1 MKKPFYKKW
10 YVWTHAILLLLL
22 GFSFFVI
29 YKFAEADIVN
39 ENKIAKLEKA
49 QKSDTMTKLNSTVS
63 SFTSRFDEDLFNR
76 AIAFYL
82 DKDKVVFDFG
92 KQAELGGGYLTINK
106 PTKDKN
112 GMVATTK
119 GFKNK
124 VIVPI
129 EFKNT
134 TGETKGFDTRDIFAY
149 NGDEVLSFD
158 SVVSDKLDNDGHNV
172 VVKDGETATAGII
185 FGTNSKIKDIK
196 VRYSS
201 GLWK

>member
-1 MKKPFYKKW
+1 MKEPFYKKW
-10 YVWTHAILLLLL
+10 YVWTHVALLLFL

-29 YKFAEADIVN
+29 YRLAEMDAIN
-39 ENKIAKLEKA
+39 TNKITELK
-49 QKSDTMTKLNSTVS
+49 KSQENQTMTKINSTVS
-63 SFTSRFDEDLFNR
+63 SFTSRFDEELFDR
-76 AIAFYL
+76 AINFYL
-82 DKDKVVFDFG
+82 DKDKAVFSYDE
-92 KQAELGGGYLTINK
+92 QAELGGGYLTINK
-106 PTKDKN
+106 PNQDKTGMIASTKD
-112 GMVATTK
+112 
-119 GFKNK
+119 FKNK

-134 TGETKGFDTRDIFAY
+134 TGEAKGFDSRDVFAY
-149 NGDEVLSFD
+149 NGDEIISFD
-158 SVVSDKLDNDGHNV
+158 SVVSENLDDDGYSV